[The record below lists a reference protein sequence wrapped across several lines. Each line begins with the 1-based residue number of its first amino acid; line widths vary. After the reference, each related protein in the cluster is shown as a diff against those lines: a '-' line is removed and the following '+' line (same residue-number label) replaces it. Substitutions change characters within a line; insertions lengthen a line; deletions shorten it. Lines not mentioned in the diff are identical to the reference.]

1 MLGGSPQMRRLYAIL
16 ERAAASSAAMLIE
29 GETGTGKEL
38 VAEAVHQL
46 GPRRAGPF
54 VIVDCGALPR
64 DVVESELFG
73 HVRGAFTGAYANHT
87 GAFEAAAGG
96 TLLLDEIGE
105 LPLAIQPVLL
115 RALENRTIRPIGS
128 NEHRHV
134 DVRVVAATHRDL
146 RAEVNR
152 KRFRTDLFYR
162 LNVLRVVVP
171 PLRER
176 IEDIELLAH
185 HFWKMFKPDSA
196 PPPDLLAELASQ
208 SWPGNVR
215 ELRNTI
221 ERACVGAGGAPP
233 PKLSYGDAKQRA
245 VDAWERHWIE
255 QLLADHEGNVS
266 GAARAAQMAR
276 SHLRD
281 LIRRHRIAVPAD
293 AGD

>member
-1 MLGGSPQMRRLYAIL
+1 MRRLYALL
-16 ERAAASSAAMLIE
+16 EKMAASSAPMLIE

-46 GPRRAGPF
+46 GPRRDGPF
-54 VIVDCGALPR
+54 VVVDCGALAR

-87 GAFEAAAGG
+87 GAFEAAIGG
-96 TLLLDEIGE
+96 TLFLDEIGE

-128 NEHRHV
+128 TDYRHV
-134 DVRVVAATHRDL
+134 DVRVIAATHRDL

-152 KRFRTDLFYR
+152 KRFRPDLYYR
-162 LNVLRVVVP
+162 LDVLRVVVP

-176 IEDIELLAH
+176 VEDIELLVH
-185 HFWKMFKPDSA
+185 QFWKIWRPDSA
-196 PPPDLLAELASQ
+196 PPPELLAELAAH

-215 ELRNTI
+215 ELRNAV
-221 ERACVGAGGAPP
+221 ERACVGAWGAPP

-245 VDAWERHWIE
+245 VDGWERHWVE
-255 QLLADHEGNVS
+255 QLLADHGGNVS
-266 GAARAAQMAR
+266 RAARSAQMAR

-281 LIRRHRIAVPAD
+281 LIRRHRIAAAD
-293 AGD
+293 PDD